1 MKKSILAIAALA
13 IMAWGCSGS
22 DDDMPSQPKILL
34 EGKDARPTWQ
44 IPNFNEYEQYMT
56 VEVSLQ
62 DTLQSYASPADLLCA
77 TINDEVRGV
86 SSPQNSNGKW
96 RFVITVASNESG
108 KDVHLLLGQVRR
120 KRETN
125 GRRQFLFSHFC
136 GTRMKQLLKRN
147 GLWLLAI
154 TIASSLVS
162 TKARVTFIEDKVYCN
177 EKLLKL

>member
-1 MKKSILAIAALA
+1 MKKSILAIAALV

-108 KDVHLLLGQVRR
+108 KDV
-120 KRETN
+120 
-125 GRRQFLFSHFC
+125 
-136 GTRMKQLLKRN
+136 
-147 GLWLLAI
+147 
-154 TIASSLVS
+154 SLS
-162 TKARVTFIEDKVYCN
+162 YSCDKLHRIFTSYWGKFDENVKPTGEGNFYSPIFVAK
-177 EKLLKL
+177 E